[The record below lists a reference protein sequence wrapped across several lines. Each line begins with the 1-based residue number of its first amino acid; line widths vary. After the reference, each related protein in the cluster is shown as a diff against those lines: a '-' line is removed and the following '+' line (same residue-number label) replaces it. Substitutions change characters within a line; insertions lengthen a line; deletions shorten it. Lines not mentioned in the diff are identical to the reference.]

1 VPFVLDVSITSAW
14 ALSDED
20 YPDAELAQESL
31 RSDSAIAPS
40 LWWFEVRNTL
50 IQNERRSR
58 ISTAETAAFLAAL
71 VRLPITIEFGTE
83 EEALLRLARAHR
95 LTVYDAAYLELAK
108 RKGFPLATLDSDLIR
123 VARAGA
129 IPLLTAM
136 K

>member
-1 VPFVLDVSITSAW
+1 MPFVLDVSITSAW

>member
-1 VPFVLDVSITSAW
+1 MPFVLDVSITSAW

-71 VRLPITIEFGTE
+71 LRLPITIEFGTE

-95 LTVYDAAYLELAK
+95 LTVYDAAYLELAN

>member
-1 VPFVLDVSITSAW
+1 VPFVLDASITAAW

-20 YPDAELAQESL
+20 HPDAELAQESL

-40 LWWFEVRNTL
+40 LWWFEVRNAL

-58 ISTAETAAFLAAL
+58 ISKAETAAFLAAL
-71 VRLPITIEFGTE
+71 LRLPITIEFGTE

-108 RKGFPLATLDSDLIR
+108 RKGFSLATLDSDLIR
-123 VARAGA
+123 VARAEG

>member
-95 LTVYDAAYLELAK
+95 LTVYDAAYLELAN

>member
-71 VRLPITIEFGTE
+71 LRLPITIEFGTE

-95 LTVYDAAYLELAK
+95 LTVYDAAYLELAN